1 MLKRSLKLG
10 SCLLMVLVL
19 LLTACTKET
28 SDLRDT
34 YALTFRLAE
43 AHAGTHPTA
52 QAAEEFARRVEEA
65 TDGRIKIVVYLDKAL
80 GEEKD
85 VIEQVQFGAIDFARV
100 SIAPMAEIVH
110 DLYVLQM
117 PYIYEDREHMW
128 RVLNSEIGD
137 EMLEKI
143 AEEGFIGLTWFDAG
157 ARSFYTS
164 DKPIR
169 TLEDLQGQTIRLM
182 ENTLMMDMSEAMG
195 FNGVLEPY
203 GQVYSLL
210 QMQEVDGAENNFSSY
225 LTAFHYEVAQYYTMD
240 EHLRVPE
247 LIVASEE
254 ARDAIS
260 EEDWQIILQVAEEVS
275 EYQKDLWTEM
285 EEAAKNELIEQGVT
299 LVELEDRSSF
309 VEAVA
314 PVYEKYEEDFG
325 DLIRRIQMK

>member
-1 MLKRSLKLG
+1 MLKRSIKIG
-10 SCLLMVLVL
+10 RCLLMVLAI
-19 LLTACTKET
+19 LLTGCTKEAT
-28 SDLRDT
+28 DLRDT

-43 AHAGTHPTA
+43 AHAGTHPAA

-65 TDGRIKIVVYLDKAL
+65 TEGRIKIVVYLDKEL

-85 VIEQVQFGAIDFARV
+85 VIEQIQFGAVDFARV

-110 DLYVLQM
+110 DLYVLQL
-117 PYIYEDREHMW
+117 PYIYEDRDHMW

-137 EMLEKI
+137 EMIDKM
-143 AEEGFIGLTWFDAG
+143 AEYGFIGLTWFDAG

-164 DKPIR
+164 EKPIR
-169 TLEDLQGQTIRLM
+169 TLEDLEGMTIRLM
-182 ENTLMMDMSEAMG
+182 ENTLMMDMSKAMG

-210 QMQEVDGAENNFSSY
+210 QMQEVNGAENNFSSY

-247 LIVASEE
+247 LIVASKE
-254 ARDAIS
+254 AKAAIS
-260 EEDWQIILQVAEEVS
+260 EEDWEIILQVAEEIS
-275 EYQKDLWTEM
+275 EYQKELWTEM
-285 EEAAKNELIEQGVT
+285 EEAAKNDLIEHGVV
-299 LVELEDRSSF
+299 LIELEDRSSF

-314 PVYEKYEEDFG
+314 PVYEKYEEEFG